1 MVLRPGIEDLKV
13 IGYYLG
19 KILIGLGLTM
29 FVPIAAAVLFREVNP
44 FYDFLI
50 SFFICVIFGQAL
62 VLLCKTNKDIDW
74 VKSMVIV
81 AIAWLAATVFGALPF
96 YLSGH
101 WLSFLDCAFD
111 SMSGFL
117 LPAWPWFR
125 I

>member
-1 MVLRPGIEDLKV
+1 MVLRPGIEDLKI

-29 FVPIAAAVLFREVNP
+29 LLPIATAVLFKEINP

-74 VKSMVIV
+74 LKSMVIV
-81 AIAWLAATVFGALPF
+81 AVAWLAAMVFGAVPF

-101 WLSFLDCAFD
+101 WFSFWIAPL
-111 SMSGFL
+111 
-117 LPAWPWFR
+117 
-125 I
+125 IQ